1 MGVQTLLYEALNV
14 PMRALLRSP
23 LHGVASRNLCI
34 VRYAGRRSG
43 RRYETPLSYVRDGA
57 RVLLLSSRDTRWWTN
72 FVPAAMAATGAQAA
86 ATGPGAQAPSA
97 RTEAVDPA
105 VEVLVEGQWL
115 RGRARTIHHDQAQLL
130 ASLRTFLTALP
141 RDAVVYGIRLDGDRR
156 PREDSLEQALP
167 RIVMVE
173 IRLEG

>member
-1 MGVQTLLYEALNV
+1 MGVQTMLYEALNV

-72 FVPAAMAATGAQAA
+72 FVPEAGGTKAADPAD
-86 ATGPGAQAPSA
+86 
-97 RTEAVDPA
+97 DPA
-105 VEVLVEGQWL
+105 VEVLVEGEWL
-115 RGRARTIHHDQAQLL
+115 AGRARTIHHDREK
-130 ASLRTFLTALP
+130 LRADLRLFLTALP
-141 RDAVVYGIRLDGDRR
+141 RDAVVYGIRLDGDRK

-173 IRLEG
+173 IRLRS